1 MSQGFKLFS
10 DPDTT
15 IYRNYTIAG
24 NQAYVIGDSVDVSRT
39 TGGLVPSSASSVTY
53 GERGVAM
60 QTVASAATV
69 FLVALTSPRQLWSAD
84 STNNS
89 NTAHNLQRMI
99 FGADCRTVNNTGTD
113 STTSSGVLEQQGV
126 IGATGDKRIVV
137 RFLQTP
143 NITA

>member
-1 MSQGFKLFS
+1 MSIGFRLFS
-10 DPDTT
+10 DPETT
-15 IYRNYTIAG
+15 IYRRYTIAG

-39 TGGLVPSSASSVTY
+39 TGGLVPSASGSVDY
-53 GERGVAM
+53 AVRGVAM
-60 QTVASAATV
+60 ETVASATTSL
-69 FLVALTSPRQLWSAD
+69 LVALVTPRQLWSAD

-113 STTSSGVLEQQGV
+113 STSASACLEQQGV
-126 IGATGDKRIVV
+126 IGVTGDKRIVV
-137 RFLQTP
+137 RFLAAP